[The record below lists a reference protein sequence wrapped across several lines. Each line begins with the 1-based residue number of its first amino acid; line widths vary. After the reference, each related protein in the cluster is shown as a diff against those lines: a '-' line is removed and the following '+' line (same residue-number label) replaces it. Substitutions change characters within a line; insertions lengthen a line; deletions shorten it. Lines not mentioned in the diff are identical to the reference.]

1 MLKYIILFMKRPIY
15 TIAFAAFIFL
25 FFMGASVGNKF
36 SAFILLVLSS
46 LTWCYFSLVSYL
58 SDDSV
63 KTNISG
69 VELKNI
75 VPTSYFFLGIQ
86 SIALFFFWIPVLLS
100 PIDLETQMHTMLY
113 IFFFCILNLIIG
125 YYVVMAKIT
134 LEFSRSEI
142 KFEKNSLKKILDDIV
157 QLIAQEY

>member
-1 MLKYIILFMKRPIY
+1 MLKFSILFMKRPIY
-15 TIAFAAFIFL
+15 MIAFAAFIFL
-25 FFMGASVGNKF
+25 FLLGVTMGNKF

-58 SDDSV
+58 SDDTV

-75 VPTSYFFLGIQ
+75 VPTSCFFLGIQ
-86 SIALFFFWIPVLLS
+86 SIALFLFWIPVLLA
-100 PIDLETQMHTMLY
+100 PIDISAQMRTMNY

-134 LEFSRSEI
+134 LEFSKSGI
-142 KFEKNSLKKILDDIV
+142 KIEKDSLKRILDDIV
-157 QLIAQEY
+157 QLIAQP